1 MADKTQ
7 VANLA
12 LQKLGEDDQLTNV
25 DTDDGTSPRAIR
37 AAFDICRRATLRK
50 GKFNFS
56 LVTVELTA
64 GNPDAIPAPPSAFP
78 YENRFPLPAG
88 CLRVVEV
95 LDAAGKLVTD
105 YRVRGGAIVT
115 NAESPIYLEH
125 VVDVPEAGLW
135 DDLFVEA
142 FASRLA
148 FQVADRVTG
157 DRGRKAD
164 CWQQFLAAM
173 KAAAGVD
180 AKEDPPT
187 ETPDSEWIEARF

>member
-25 DTDDGTSPRAIR
+25 DADDGTSPRAIR
-37 AAFDICRRATLRK
+37 AAFDFCRRATLRK

-56 LVTVELTA
+56 LVTAELA
-64 GNPDAIPAPPSAFP
+64 AQNPNSIPKPPSAFP
-78 YENRFPLPAG
+78 YQNRFPLPSG

-95 LDAAGKLVTD
+95 LDAAGRPVTD
-105 YRVRGGAIVT
+105 YRIRGGAIVA
-115 NAESPIYLEH
+115 NCASPVYLEH
-125 VVDVPEAGLW
+125 VVDVPEPGLW

-148 FQVADRVTG
+148 FQTADRITG
-157 DRGRKAD
+157 DRARKAD
-164 CWQQFLAAM
+164 CWTQF
-173 KAAAGVD
+173 KAAVKDASGVD

-187 ETPDSEWIEARF
+187 ETPDSEWIEARY